1 MSFPEAPRGAEQTIE
16 LLQEAARLLLQSPLR
31 HGAVVQLAG
40 EGVVTIAG
48 DLHDNLPNLA
58 RVAGAAG
65 LDDGGHLVV
74 QELIHGPSLHHGCD
88 LSHRMLLRI
97 AALVT
102 AHPQCV
108 HPLLGNH
115 ELAQYLKRGVSK
127 GGGNSVEQFE
137 DGLDFV
143 FGDDADE
150 VSDAIDAFILAMPL
164 AVRTHGGV
172 LCAHSMPDA
181 AHMHRFDAAV
191 LNRNPTADDL
201 KGPFGSAYML
211 TWGRRYDDA
220 SLAVL
225 ADTWNVKGFV
235 LGHMHAEMGAE
246 VKGERAVILNSDHQ
260 RGVLLKL
267 GLQDTF
273 NPQKFV
279 DAAVPLQMVPVPDGV
294 L

>member
-1 MSFPEAPRGAEQTIE
+1 MTLPETPRGAEQSIT
-16 LLQEAARLLLQSPLR
+16 LLHEAACLLLQSPLR
-31 HGAVVQLAG
+31 HGAMVQLAG

-58 RVAGAAG
+58 RLAGAAG
-65 LDDGGHLVV
+65 LEDGGHLVV

-97 AALVT
+97 AALVM
-102 AHPQCV
+102 AYPQSV

-137 DGLDFV
+137 DGLDFA
-143 FGDDADE
+143 FGGDAE
-150 VSDAIDAFILAMPL
+150 AVSEAIDTFILAMPL
-164 AVRTHGGV
+164 AVRTLGGV

-191 LNRNPTADDL
+191 LDRNPTADDL

-225 ADTWNVKGFV
+225 AEVWNVKGFV

-246 VKGERAVILNSDHQ
+246 ARGERAVILNSDHE

-267 GLQDTF
+267 GMQDPF
-273 NPQKFV
+273 NTQRFV
-279 DAAVPLQMVPVPDGV
+279 AGAIPLQMVPVPDGV